1 MKGAKKLHELQSPE
15 EARKCCICLKT
26 ISAPY
31 GRWRNGDWTC
41 SKTCENDREI
51 IQADFYQR
59 R

>member
-15 EARKCCICLKT
+15 EVHKCCICLKT

-41 SKTCENDREI
+41 SKACENDRET
-51 IQADFYQR
+51 QSYQR